1 MKSTVFRTATAI
13 TAVLMLAACTN
24 SGNQVAP
31 VSFDTIVPAA
41 PTTSTSTPATT
52 TTAAAT
58 TIVPT
63 TVAPTLDPTTTAMSP
78 TEGLT
83 GPMFSDALGV
93 KVATAPGIHTAGDTR
108 QLLPEGLF
116 VHLAW
121 ESDPND
127 FSVFSPIPEDIPILE
142 AYANASLAY
151 YRAFITTVDITAP
164 EFGQYFL
171 DSGRKYEANF
181 DQARRDG
188 YIGSLGNGV
197 VLRPYVLGDQRSD
210 TTAVVLDCSLKD
222 ESYVLTDQQP
232 ELAQLKA
239 SGGIA
244 TMVLSE
250 GQWKVDKI
258 TTETAACL

>member
-13 TAVLMLAACTN
+13 TAVLMLAACSN
-24 SGNQVAP
+24 SGNQVTP

-52 TTAAAT
+52 AAAT
-58 TIVPT
+58 TTVQT

-78 TEGLT
+78 TAGLT

-142 AYANASLAY
+142 AYTNASLAF
-151 YRAFITTVDITAP
+151 YRAATTDVMVDPAAFSPFMI
-164 EFGQYFL
+164 
-171 DSGRKYEANF
+171 DSGAQYVAKMDAAREA
-181 DQARRDG
+181 G
-188 YIGSLGNGV
+188 YVGSFGNGV
-197 VLRPYVLGDQRSD
+197 VLRPYVLRDGSPEGIA
-210 TTAVVLDCSLKD
+210 TVLDCYL
-222 ESYVLTDQQP
+222 ENEQYVLLVGGVPVLAPLETKGTMATMKLTDQ
-232 ELAQLKA
+232 
-239 SGGIA
+239 G
-244 TMVLSE
+244 
-250 GQWKVDKI
+250 WKVDVI
-258 TTETAACL
+258 TSDPHACL

>member
-1 MKSTVFRTATAI
+1 MKPTVFRTATAI
-13 TAVLMLAACTN
+13 TAVLMLAACSN
-24 SGNQVAP
+24 SGNQVTP
-31 VSFDTIVPAA
+31 VSFDTIVPAE
-41 PTTSTSTPATT
+41 PTTSTSTTA

-58 TIVPT
+58 TTVQT

-151 YRAFITTVDITAP
+151 YRAFLTTVSIEAP
-164 EFGQYFL
+164 EFALYFV
-171 DSGRKYEANF
+171 DAGAKYQANF
-181 DQARRDG
+181 GEARLG
-188 YIGSLGNGV
+188 GFVGTMGSGV
-197 VLRPYVLGDQRSD
+197 VLRPYVLGDQRSE
-210 TTAVVLDCSLKD
+210 TAAVVLDCSLAD
-222 ESYVLTDQQP
+222 ESFILKDQ
-232 ELAQLKA
+232 A
-239 SGGIA
+239 SDLGPLETSGIVA
-244 TMVLSE
+244 TMVQRNGS
-250 GQWKVDKI
+250 WKVDQI
-258 TTETAACL
+258 GTEPHACV